1 MPNINLTAAPQ
12 TDYASQLAQLQYQ
25 QQIAQALSQAGAQ
38 DIPVSSAGGISAP
51 ISPLAALSKALNSGV
66 GSYLGARSQKGQAAL
81 SQQERQA
88 AIKALASFGQN
99 PDTTGVIPGQTTA
112 SQQINVQAP
121 SIGGT
126 QGPSATGTMDMP
138 QPSASV
144 GTIPGGPASYAQR
157 QQQANQMLL
166 SDNPYLSQI
175 APQLMAQ
182 SKPQYVPGSQ
192 FGTNAIDPMTGKV
205 TQAIPGSGPL
215 PSEAERKAIDLY
227 GPGYKTDP
235 RYLEQIKREA
245 LGVKSSEAQAQ
256 AVQQAGAMAGA
267 RATGAQGTVNT
278 EDPINQSWM
287 KAVLSGNATMQQ
299 VPASRR
305 DSVSMGL
312 SDAPKAAY
320 SPLASSR
327 LTMAA
332 NRIVGNYIKLPQ
344 YDLTAN
350 GLPYLQRID
359 AALKTPGSVSDQDLL
374 DSLTKLNT
382 AGNAVTDAQVKLITD
397 GKSYSDWAGTIANK
411 FKNGGVLSEKQRT
424 QIKEIAN
431 NIYANYKKGY
441 QPVYEQATKQLQAAG
456 IPEAFW
462 TIPDLNKLNAE
473 NGAAATTPASAPAPT
488 SANIAPAGTKATG
501 PGGKV
506 LVSDGKGGWQ

>member
-1 MPNINLTAAPQ
+1 MPNISLTAAPQ

-25 QQIAQALSQAGAQ
+25 QKIAEALSQAGAQ

-51 ISPLAALSKALNSGV
+51 ISPLAALAKGLNSFG
-66 GSYLGARSQKGQAAL
+66 GSYLSGKAQKGQAAL
-81 SQQERQA
+81 SQQEREA

-99 PDTTGVIPGQTTA
+99 PDTTGIVPGQTT
-112 SQQINVQAP
+112 SQQPITVQAP
-121 SIGGT
+121 DIGNT
-126 QGPSATGTMDMP
+126 KGPTATGTVDMP

-144 GTIPGGPASYAQR
+144 GTIPGGPTYAQR
-157 QQQANQMLL
+157 QQAATQMML

-215 PSEAERKAIDLY
+215 PSEAERKATDLY

-245 LGVKSSEAQAQ
+245 LGVRSPEAQSQ
-256 AVQQAGAMAGA
+256 AVQQAGALAGA
-267 RATGAQGTVNT
+267 RAAGAQGTINT
-278 EDPINQSWM
+278 DDPINQSWM

-299 VPASRR
+299 VPAARR

-332 NRIVGNYIKLPQ
+332 SRITKPFTSLPQ
-344 YDLTAN
+344 YQLTAN
-350 GLPYLQRID
+350 GKPYLQRID
-359 AALKTPGSVSDQDLL
+359 AALKVPGSVSDQDLL

-382 AGNAVTDAQVKLITD
+382 AGNAITDAQVKLVTD
-397 GKSYSDWAGTIANK
+397 GKSYSDWAGTIAKK
-411 FKNGGVLSEKQRT
+411 FKNGGVLSENQRT
-424 QIKEIAN
+424 QIHDIAN
-431 NIYANYKKGY
+431 NIYDNYKKGY

-462 TIPDLNKLNAE
+462 TIPDLNKLNGQQQA
-473 NGAAATTPASAPAPT
+473 GSAP
-488 SANIAPAGTKATG
+488 S
-501 PGGKV
+501 GGNKV
-506 LVSDGKGGWQ
+506 IKFVDLP